1 MSSPQFTPNAAIDL
15 TTISIVH
22 KLLRVPLTN
31 DTDDDLIQLCITAAS
46 QEWIWRTARGPEGE
60 VATESPFVAPV
71 AYTEVRDGN
80 GSYRLILRNWPI
92 TSVESLLVSG
102 QPFSQS
108 TGFGSRGWVIDGSK
122 KSIVIRTG
130 GSQSTLGRAS
140 GGFDEGIQNVEVQYH
155 AGFTGVPLDIQ
166 KACTHMVAINYKRT
180 EWLDMASKSMSAGGS
195 TGTTSYRSWELP
207 PEILR
212 VMHHYTRDTWV

>member
-46 QEWIWRTARGPEGE
+46 QEWTWRTARGPEGE
-60 VATESPFVAPV
+60 IATESPFVAPV

-92 TSVESLLVSG
+92 TSVESLLG
-102 QPFSQS
+102 QRTAILP
-108 TGFGSRGWVIDGSK
+108 IDGLRISRVGNRREQEINRHPNGWIAVNPRP
-122 KSIVIRTG
+122 SIRRLRRRHSERRSSVSRWLHRRAARHPESLHPHG
-130 GSQSTLGRAS
+130 GDQLQAHR
-140 GGFDEGIQNVEVQYH
+140 
-155 AGFTGVPLDIQ
+155 
-166 KACTHMVAINYKRT
+166 VARHG
-180 EWLDMASKSMSAGGS
+180 E
-195 TGTTSYRSWELP
+195 
-207 PEILR
+207 
-212 VMHHYTRDTWV
+212 